1 MQNRYA
7 GEMSDFGQLGLLKHL
22 ILEGFHIGVNWW
34 FNYE

>member
-7 GEMSDFGQLGLLKHL
+7 GEMGDFAKFGLLKHL

-34 FNYE
+34 LNYE